1 MSNPAATIGPSWQL
15 KLTGWPWWAVL
26 LLAIAGVWALVRLHR
41 NELAVL
47 APKARQWLLWLRG
60 TALALLVSFL
70 MEPSLTRRTTERVL
84 PLTAVVIDQSGSMA
98 VKDESMAPGAKL
110 AEAIGLKL
118 LPADVRPLKT
128 NAVEQAASDQAILTG
143 AKEGTPLARS
153 LASLS
158 ALSRYERAVM
168 LAQQTVVP
176 TLQKRSRVKTFA
188 MDTGLAPLDLSK
200 PAKLL
205 PNRATDFEA
214 SLAALARNWAQEYVG
229 GIVLLTDGRQ
239 TSGAD
244 PTPVIRSLRAR
255 GVLLSGIMLGDP
267 AAPPDAVVAEISGSS
282 EVFLGEPV
290 QLSVRYRVTGA
301 DEMDWNLVLTREG
314 KELERRTVRGNGHWQ
329 YEAFALAATNA
340 GINLYQARLELSSEQ
355 SADWLLKPTGTVT
368 LESWNNIGGNS
379 VADLVENPAFQKAPS
394 STTTLDQLEYGN
406 RGQQYGTRLRGF
418 LVPSQSGN
426 YIFWISSD
434 DSSELW
440 LSPSENPKEKAK
452 VAFVAGFVQRGTWDG
467 QPSQKSQPITLK
479 ARRPYYFEAL
489 HKQGSGEDFL
499 TVGWQLPDGTM
510 ERPIPSSRLAD
521 YDEKTVAALNQR
533 KVEVLHARTNQWKEA
548 SLANNSAECS
558 VVVNQDPIKVL
569 LVDSTPRWE
578 SRYLAAMFERDRRV
592 ILTRRY
598 HSVIIQDQ
606 NLPLLPRNQAEWD
619 GYDMIC
625 LGDLDGNEMPPEQQ
639 NYLVNFVARRGGFL
653 VCIAGPRG
661 LPRAFSLGALANL
674 LPVRVSLEPG
684 KAPEPVTVALT
695 PQGVDHPIMQI
706 LNDPGYNQKLWPLLP
721 PLQWTADFVVA
732 KPGATVLLSAQNPAK
747 TPIVA
752 IQRYGAG
759 RVFWMGTEESW
770 RWRDRLGERVHQT
783 FWLQVMRW
791 GLAGRLRGKDPRL
804 QVGLDRYLMSPT
816 DSAELKARVATGRG
830 DPVADPPV
838 VKLRRIGDNGEVIA
852 GSEKTLEMLPM
863 PEAPGIWRL
872 SLQGLEEGLWR
883 VTTNPRSSELQ
894 GLAES
899 RDLIVRSE
907 TGVEGLDLSG
917 DLPGLTRMANVGGHQ
932 AGTADQ
938 AEALMKDLASKLKPR
953 NQEHRETIRLWN
965 NYASMVLVMA
975 LLCTEWILR
984 KRHGLP

>member
-1 MSNPAATIGPSWQL
+1 MSNSVATIGSGWQL

-41 NELAVL
+41 KEMSAL
-47 APKARQWLLWLRG
+47 APRVRQRLLWLRG
-60 TALALLVSFL
+60 AALALLILFL

-84 PLTAVVIDQSGSMA
+84 PLAAVVIDQSGSMA
-98 VKDESMAPGAKL
+98 VKDGS
-110 AEAIGLKL
+110 
-118 LPADVRPLKT
+118 
-128 NAVEQAASDQAILTG
+128 SD
-143 AKEGTPLARS
+143 
-153 LASLS
+153 
-158 ALSRYERAVM
+158 LSRYERAVK

-176 TLQKRSRVKTFA
+176 ALQKNARVKVFA
-188 MDTGLAPLDLSK
+188 MDTGLAPLDLSR

-239 TSGAD
+239 TTGTD

-255 GVLLSGIMLGDP
+255 GALLSGIMVGDP
-267 AAPPDAVVAEISGSS
+267 AAPPDAVVAEVSGSS

-290 QLSVRYRVTGA
+290 PLSVRYRITGA
-301 DEMDWNLVLTREG
+301 DEMDWDMVLTREG
-314 KELERRTVRGNGHWQ
+314 KEFERRTVRGNGHWQ
-329 YEAFALAATNA
+329 YEAFAFAATNA
-340 GINLYQARLELSSEQ
+340 GINLYQARLEPSREQ
-355 SADWLLKPTGTVT
+355 SADWPLRPPGSVT
-368 LESWNNIGGNS
+368 MEFWNNINGDS
-379 VADLVENPAFQKAPS
+379 VADLVENPAFKKAPS
-394 STTTLDQLEYGN
+394 GTGTISQLEYSN
-406 RGQQYGTRLRGF
+406 RGQQYGARLRGF
-418 LVPSQSGN
+418 LVPPQSGN
-426 YIFWISSD
+426 YLFWISSD

-440 LSPSENPKEKAK
+440 LSRSENPNDKVK
-452 VAFVAGFVQRGTWDG
+452 VAFVAGYVPRGKWDG

-489 HKQGSGEDFL
+489 HKQGGGEDYL
-499 TVGWQLPDGTM
+499 SVGWQLPDGAM
-510 ERPIPSSRLAD
+510 ERPIPSSRLAS
-521 YDEKTVAALNQR
+521 YDEKTAASLAQR
-533 KVEVLHARTNQWKEA
+533 KAESLQAKTNQWKEA

-592 ILTRRY
+592 VFTRRY
-598 HSVIIQDQ
+598 HSVIVQDP
-606 NLPLLPRNQAEWD
+606 NLPLLPKTQAEWD

-625 LGDLDGNEMPPEQQ
+625 LGDLDGNELPPEQQ

-653 VCIAGPRG
+653 VCLAGPRG
-661 LPRAFSLGALANL
+661 LPRAFSLGSLTSL
-674 LPVRVSLEPG
+674 LPVRVSLQPG
-684 KAPEPVTVALT
+684 KDSEPVTVALT
-695 PQGVDHPIMQI
+695 AQGADHSIMQI
-706 LNDPGYNQKLWPLLP
+706 LNDPGYNLKLWPLLP

-732 KPGATVLLSAQNPAK
+732 KPGAMVLLTAQNSAK

-752 IQRYGAG
+752 VQRYGAG

-783 FWLQVMRW
+783 FWLQAMRW
-791 GLAGRLRGKDPRL
+791 GLAGRLRGKDARL
-804 QVGLDRYLMSPT
+804 QVGLDRYLMSPA

-830 DPVADPPV
+830 DPITEPPV
-838 VKLRRIGDNGEVIA
+838 VKLAKIGDNGEVIA
-852 GSEKTLEMLPM
+852 GSERTLEMLPM
-863 PEAPGIWRL
+863 AEAPGIWRL
-872 SLQGLEEGLWR
+872 PVQGLDEGLWR
-883 VTTNPRSSELQ
+883 VTTSPRTSELQ
-894 GLAES
+894 GLTES
-899 RDLIVRSE
+899 RDLIVRSQN
-907 TGVEGLDLSG
+907 GVEGLDLSG

-932 AGTADQ
+932 AGMADQ

-965 NYASMVLVMA
+965 NYASMALVMV
-975 LLCTEWILR
+975 LLCTEWVLR

>member
-1 MSNPAATIGPSWQL
+1 VSNPVATIGSSWQL

-26 LLAIAGVWALVRLHR
+26 LLAIIGVWALVRLHR
-41 NELAVL
+41 KEMSAL
-47 APKARQWLLWLRG
+47 APNVRQRLLWLRG
-60 TALALLVSFL
+60 AALALLILFL

-84 PLTAVVIDQSGSMA
+84 PLAAVIIDQSGSMA
-98 VKDESMAPGAKL
+98 VKDGS
-110 AEAIGLKL
+110 
-118 LPADVRPLKT
+118 
-128 NAVEQAASDQAILTG
+128 SD
-143 AKEGTPLARS
+143 
-153 LASLS
+153 
-158 ALSRYERAVM
+158 LSRYERAVK

-176 TLQKRSRVKTFA
+176 ALQRNARVKVFA
-188 MDTGLAPLDLSK
+188 MDTGLTPLDLSK

-239 TSGAD
+239 TTGAD

-255 GVLLSGIMLGDP
+255 GALLSGIMVGDP
-267 AAPPDAVVAEISGSS
+267 AAPPDAVVAEVSGSS

-290 QLSVRYRVTGA
+290 PLSVRYRITGA
-301 DEMDWNLVLTREG
+301 DEMDWDMVLTREG

-329 YEAFALAATNA
+329 YEAFAFAATNA
-340 GINLYQARLELSSEQ
+340 GINLYQARLELSREQ
-355 SADWLLKPTGTVT
+355 SADWPLKLPGSVAM
-368 LESWNNIGGNS
+368 EYWNNIGGDR
-379 VADLVENPAFQKAPS
+379 VADLIENPAFKKAPS
-394 STTTLDQLEYGN
+394 GTTTLDRLEYSN

-418 LVPSQSGN
+418 IVPPQSGN

-440 LSPSENPKEKAK
+440 LSRSENPKDKAR
-452 VAFVAGFVQRGTWDG
+452 VAFVAGYVPRGKWDG

-489 HKQGSGEDFL
+489 HKQGGGEDFL
-499 TVGWQLPDGTM
+499 SVGWQLPDGAM
-510 ERPIPSSRLAD
+510 ERPIPSSRLAG
-521 YDEKTVAALNQR
+521 YDEKTAASLAQR
-533 KVEVLHARTNQWKEA
+533 KAESLQAKTNQWKEA

-558 VVVNQDPIKVL
+558 VVVNEDPIKVL

-592 ILTRRY
+592 IFTRRY
-598 HSVIIQDQ
+598 HSVIVQDQ
-606 NLPLLPRNQAEWD
+606 NLPLLPKTQAEWD

-625 LGDLDGNEMPPEQQ
+625 LGDLDGNELPPEQQ

-653 VCIAGPRG
+653 VCLAGPRG
-661 LPRAFSLGALANL
+661 LPRAFSLGSLASL
-674 LPVRVSLEPG
+674 LPVRVSLQPG
-684 KAPEPVTVALT
+684 KDSEPVTVALT
-695 PQGVDHPIMQI
+695 SQGADHSIMQI
-706 LNDPGYNQKLWPLLP
+706 LNDPGYNQRLWPLLP

-732 KPGATVLLSAQNPAK
+732 KPGATVLLTAQNPAK

-752 IQRYGAG
+752 VQRYGAG

-783 FWLQVMRW
+783 FWLQAMRW

-804 QVGLDRYLMSPT
+804 QVGLDRYLMSPA

-830 DPVADPPV
+830 DPIIEPPV
-838 VKLRRIGDNGEVIA
+838 VKLGKIDDNGEVIA
-852 GSEKTLEMLPM
+852 GSERTLEMLPM
-863 PEAPGIWRL
+863 AEAPGIWRL
-872 SLQGLEEGLWR
+872 SLQGLDEGLWR
-883 VTTNPRSSELQ
+883 VTTSHRASELQ
-894 GLAES
+894 GLTES
-899 RDLIVRSE
+899 RDLIVRSQN
-907 TGVEGLDLSG
+907 GVEGLDLSG

-953 NQEHRETIRLWN
+953 NQERRETIRLWN
-965 NYASMVLVMA
+965 SYASMALVMV
-975 LLCTEWILR
+975 LLCTEWVLR